1 MVRSKSAKRF
11 ETIGTYGHDTG
22 YNLYCIAVYLVIY
35 VIYYL

>member
-11 ETIGTYGHDTG
+11 ERLAHTVIDTG